1 MYMYFIIV
9 SVDSVLFRLMV
20 DFNLS
25 VDLLFCLNSL
35 YMYVLYEIISEVV
48 IPKPVWAKHWVHYMY

>member
-48 IPKPVWAKHWVHYMY
+48 IPKPV